1 MKEGMTVQELF
12 DKIDYY
18 RRTKNGSVVI
28 HPGLPANLIE
38 LKEDF
43 VQQLKRELQTN
54 IMMAQTGIDELSA
67 CTKFVI
73 MMLEDSY

>member
-1 MKEGMTVQELF
+1 MKEGMTVKELF

>member
-43 VQQLKRELQTN
+43 VQQLKQELQTN